1 MDTVCI
7 RGSFP
12 QGGIREIILRSSTF
26 TAFFPVGHDK
36 DGRMC
41 LGLPAAVR
49 ASAGHRAPSRTLRR
63 GTGVGGAGWAF
74 RGRAGSAAAGRDR
87 CSGEPSADR
96 GRVSPSDTLIARRR
110 NGYIAQSGH

>member
-12 QGGIREIILRSSTF
+12 QEGIREIILRSSAF
-26 TAFFPVGHDK
+26 TALFPVRHDK

-41 LGLPAAVR
+41 LGLPAAGQ

-63 GTGVGGAGWAF
+63 GTGVGGRGVGLPGARGAG
-74 RGRAGSAAAGRDR
+74 RGR
-87 CSGEPSADR
+87 
-96 GRVSPSDTLIARRR
+96 T
-110 NGYIAQSGH
+110 

>member
-26 TAFFPVGHDK
+26 TALFPVGHDK

-41 LGLPAAVR
+41 LDLPAAAR

-63 GTGVGGAGWAF
+63 GKGVGGRGVGLPGARGAG
-74 RGRAGSAAAGRDR
+74 RGR
-87 CSGEPSADR
+87 
-96 GRVSPSDTLIARRR
+96 T
-110 NGYIAQSGH
+110 